1 MTREA
6 VSTRHI
12 SGHIYH
18 FYPHT
23 TALKSEAD
31 GIANQLRKKGYKVR
45 VLRVHSSWNKRWQ
58 YEIFTNPKHG
68 DAKIYHMIPGSRK

>member
-1 MTREA
+1 MAREA

-23 TALKSEAD
+23 TTLKSEAD

-45 VLRVHSSWNKRWQ
+45 VLRVHSSWTKRWQ
-58 YEIFTNPKHG
+58 YEIFTNPKQG
-68 DAKIYHMIPGSRK
+68 DAHLANKFGGGR